1 MRLLKGAK
9 LNENQSDCCQFCDD
23 HNDGSYFQTSLV
35 PECKLFTPDG
45 DGRERKG
52 EGDQS
57 SRVIPGIFV
66 QF

>member
-1 MRLLKGAK
+1 M
-9 LNENQSDCCQFCDD
+9 
-23 HNDGSYFQTSLV
+23 

-66 QF
+66 QFWASDIKDDLNRSYSDHRNDDPSYQLQVSI